1 MDYAIAGM
9 GYHCI
14 PAKDYIWGQNEHR
27 SMIGFRKKEAAT
39 CSLDGAVTASIKL
52 VQNYILTQFILQTR
66 VDLCWVPFLYSSY
79 SFQASVF

>member
-27 SMIGFRKKEAAT
+27 SMIGLRKKEAAT

-52 VQNYILTQFILQTR
+52 VQNYILTQFILQTPS
-66 VDLCWVPFLYSSY
+66 LAITIAAIKQKSTTSY
-79 SFQASVF
+79 